1 MASVIKAGEVGS
13 LGGTS
18 SSAFNFDDM
27 AQHADAYVRQVR
39 EQAGKIVAEA
49 RAQAE
54 QIRKQAELE
63 GLKAARTTMQAQVEA
78 EAARR
83 MEAILPAL
91 RSVVQETATAKEAW
105 LAKWERDGVRLATKI
120 AERILRRELTTR
132 PELPLTLVRES
143 LELSASGEA
152 VRISLNPEDL
162 QAFGKQIDTLL
173 HEMKRSAEAEV
184 VQDPTIARGGCR
196 VETRHGSIDQRLE
209 VQLKRIEEE
218 LT

>member
-1 MASVIKAGEVGS
+1 MASVIKAGEITS

-49 RAQAE
+49 RAQAD
-54 QIRKQAELE
+54 QIRKQSELD
-63 GLKAARTTMQAQVEA
+63 GLKTARATMQAQVEA

-83 MEAILPAL
+83 MEAVLPAL
-91 RSVVQETATAKEAW
+91 RAVVAETATAKEAW
-105 LAKWERDGVRLATKI
+105 LAKWERDGVRLSIKI

-162 QAFGKQIDTLL
+162 QAFGKQIDLL
-173 HEMKRSAEAEV
+173 LRDMKRTAEAEV
-184 VQDPTIARGGCR
+184 VTDEAMTRGGCR
-196 VETRHGSIDQRLE
+196 IETKHGSIDQRLE
-209 VQLKRIEEE
+209 AQLKRIEEE

>member
-1 MASVIKAGEVGS
+1 MASVIKAGEIAS

-49 RAQAE
+49 RAQAD

-63 GLKAARTTMQAQVEA
+63 GLKTARATMQAQVEA

-83 MEAILPAL
+83 MEAVLPAL
-91 RSVVQETATAKEAW
+91 RAVVAETATAKEAW
-105 LAKWERDGVRLATKI
+105 LAKWERDGVRLSIKI

-162 QAFGKQIDTLL
+162 QAFGKQIELL
-173 HEMKRSAEAEV
+173 LRDMKRTAEAEV
-184 VQDPTIARGGCR
+184 VTDETMTRGGCR
-196 VETRHGSIDQRLE
+196 IETKHGSIDQRLE
-209 VQLKRIEEE
+209 AQLKRIEEE

>member
-1 MASVIKAGEVGS
+1 
-13 LGGTS
+13 
-18 SSAFNFDDM
+18 
-27 AQHADAYVRQVR
+27 
-39 EQAGKIVAEA
+39 
-49 RAQAE
+49 
-54 QIRKQAELE
+54 
-63 GLKAARTTMQAQVEA
+63 
-78 EAARR
+78 

-132 PELPLTLVRES
+132 PELPLTLVREA
-143 LELSASGEA
+143 LDLSASGEA

-173 HEMKRSAEAEV
+173 REMKRTAEAEV

-196 VETRHGSIDQRLE
+196 VETKHG
-209 VQLKRIEEE
+209 
-218 LT
+218 